1 MRRSVCSMNSS
12 PDSKE
17 KLFVFKRSSHTPLS
31 ETDSSADGK
40 KRNVEQTINL
50 IILIFFFANCVK

>member
-1 MRRSVCSMNSS
+1 MRRSVCSLSS
-12 PDSKE
+12 SQDSKE

-40 KRNVEQTINL
+40 NRDAEQIK
-50 IILIFFFANCVK
+50 FFMQIVYLSC